1 MANDAKATKFT
12 LKVMVNR
19 HKTKVLFAEV
29 DSDFADVLLSFLT
42 MPLGKI
48 VRVLKKHYGEDVNI
62 GSLTTL
68 CDGLSNLDSVHFCT
82 NGCKEMLLNPRS
94 TFERD
99 CRKLKLDIHETHS
112 TKYFL
117 CDNLNCGQSRISMYY
132 DTATCI
138 CGKTLKREIDV
149 KESEEEAGDGVFT
162 KNTASFLISDDLR
175 MLPNVSVSIIQDLT
189 NLGITDTDGAE
200 LMNVTFG
207 FNEIMDLFKGSLL
220 SQTPLTDIILKK
232 RKNIGST
239 TKEYEAETELRNKIE
254 KEGVVSESDKKMK
267 LKVMVQRSTNKLLF
281 AQARD
286 DFVEFLF
293 GLLTVPL
300 GGVLHCVLGIHSKGL
315 ESIYNLYTSL
325 AELIGDRYFFT
336 PDKKTSLMKPL
347 LLGGCKSKN
356 QILPLTEESRHHK
369 LYYNQEGNPNKE
381 CTVSYN
387 PGNSYRVLYAKGQ
400 KEYIKGTTMFMV
412 SDDLTVKPLSMI
424 STLSKLKEMNIP
436 LSEVRELE
444 VQIGLQEAISILKAS
459 LTSTF
464 ALTDGLM
471 IDPMSKKKVKQEV

>member
-1 MANDAKATKFT
+1 MANDAKAAKFT

-19 HKTKVLFAEV
+19 HNTKVLFAEV
-29 DSDFADVLLSFLT
+29 DSDFADVLLSFLA

-48 VRVLKKHYGEDVNI
+48 VRILKKHYGEYVNI

-82 NGCKEMLLNPRS
+82 DGCKEMLLNPRS

-99 CRKLKLDIHETHS
+99 CRKLKLDIHETEL
-112 TKYFL
+112 TKYFVCEDL
-117 CDNLNCGQSRISMYY
+117 SNSHPYISIYRDTTRCKCG
-132 DTATCI
+132 
-138 CGKTLKREIDV
+138 
-149 KESEEEAGDGVFT
+149 
-162 KNTASFLISDDLR
+162 SFLISDDLR

-207 FNEIMDLFKGSLL
+207 FNEIMDLLKGSLL

-239 TKEYEAETELRNKIE
+239 TKEHEAETELRNNKIE
-254 KEGVVSESDKKMK
+254 KEAVVSKSEKKMK

-300 GGVLHCVLGIHSKGL
+300 GGVLDCVLGVHSNGL
-315 ESIYNLYTSL
+315 KSIANLYTSL
-325 AELIGDRYFFT
+325 AELIEGMYMVT
-336 PDKKTSLMKPL
+336 SAKKERLMKPL
-347 LLGGCKSKN
+347 LLGGCMSKN
-356 QILPLTEESRHHK
+356 QILPVSEEHHHT
-369 LYYNQEGNPNKE
+369 LSYSQEGNPKKE
-381 CTVSYN
+381 WVSYN
-387 PGNSYRVLYAKGQ
+387 SGNVYSGLYAKGQ
-400 KEYIKGTTMFMV
+400 RDYIKGTTMFMV

-436 LSEVRELE
+436 LSEVREVE
-444 VQIGLQEAISILKAS
+444 VQIGLHEAISILKAS
-459 LTSTF
+459 LTSTS

-471 IDPMSKKKVKQEV
+471 IDPMSKQKVKQEV